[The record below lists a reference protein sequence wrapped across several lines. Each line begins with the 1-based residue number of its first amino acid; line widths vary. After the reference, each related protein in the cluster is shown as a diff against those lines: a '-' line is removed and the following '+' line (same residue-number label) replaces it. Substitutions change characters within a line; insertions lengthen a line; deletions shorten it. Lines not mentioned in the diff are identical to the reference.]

1 MPWSRIRWLDAW
13 TASRPPYLAS
23 RPPYLASR
31 PPDLASRPAPF
42 GGAATPDFYGR
53 AIKIFYLVDWQYKQQ
68 VIGNSVKL
76 LFIAAAY
83 LPQFQRPS
91 ARRKQ

>member
-1 MPWSRIRWLDAW
+1 LYRTLHEVQR
-13 TASRPPYLAS
+13 
-23 RPPYLASR
+23 
-31 PPDLASRPAPF
+31 
-42 GGAATPDFYGR
+42 GNAATPDFYGR

-68 VIGNSVKL
+68 VIANSVKL

>member
-23 RPPYLASR
+23 RPT
-31 PPDLASRPAPF
+31 PF
-42 GGAATPDFYGR
+42 GGAAPADFYCR